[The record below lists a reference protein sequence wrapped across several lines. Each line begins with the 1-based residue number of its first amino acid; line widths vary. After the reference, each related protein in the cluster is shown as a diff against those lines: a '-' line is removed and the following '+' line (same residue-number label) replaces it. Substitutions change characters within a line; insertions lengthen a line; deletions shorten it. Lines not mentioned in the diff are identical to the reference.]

1 MTSRRVVAR
10 SATCCYCEAPVLL
23 AVCFDGQRR
32 AFGRRFHADREEP
45 LEVRWW
51 LTRGLGMV
59 HGGVAQG
66 CPSEWVSLHHC
77 RSRAGLSG
85 VDAIGDLLGLSVVS
99 GGC

>member
-1 MTSRRVVAR
+1 M
-10 SATCCYCEAPVLL
+10 L
-23 AVCFDGQRR
+23 AVCWDGRQR
-32 AFGRRFHADREEP
+32 AFDRRFITDQGTP

-66 CPSEWVSLHHC
+66 CPDQWVTLHYC

-85 VDAIGDLLGLSVVS
+85 VDVIGDLLSLGAIS
-99 GGC
+99 GRC